1 MPQLTIRLLGPPGI
15 ARGGAPVAVDTRKA
29 TALTAYLAVTGR
41 SHAREALAGLLWP
54 EYDDEHARAALRRTL
69 STLRTAVGE
78 EHLAID
84 RETVA
89 LIPSANLWVDVREF
103 RARLAACETHGHPAA
118 DACPACLTPLAEAAA
133 LYRDDFL
140 AGFSL
145 RDSAEFDD
153 WQFVQ
158 VETLRAELGEA
169 LEKLARLH
177 SAARN
182 FAAALAAAQRW
193 LALDPLREEAHR
205 QVMRLYAWAGQRSA
219 ALHQYRECVRI
230 LEQELGVAPLAE
242 TTDLYEAIKGSR
254 LPTSASGSTERST
267 ETSASSVEPRSRRSL
282 AGVSVEPRPPDASD
296 SQGSEKRPPPPRAG
310 LASAPAPAGLL
321 PLVGRAAELTA
332 LVRGYEGRA
341 TTGAFVAVE
350 GEAGIGKTR
359 LAEEFLAQVRSQ
371 GATTIM
377 VRCYE
382 GETNA
387 AYGPVADGLRRAL
400 AQSICAD
407 RLHAL
412 PAHWL
417 AEVARL
423 LPELHALRPG
433 LPPPPPLD
441 APGGQSRFLEGL
453 RQMLSALCQGFV
465 PNVLFFD
472 DMHWADAASVD
483 LLAYL
488 VRRLAGQPLFILA
501 TWRSDDGPTVSRLRS
516 LVADAQ
522 RAGIGAT
529 LLLNRLAPTDVLDL
543 VRSLSAA
550 GAELP
555 DDMGGRLYRE
565 TEGLPLFL
573 AAYLE
578 DLAQQPEKGAD
589 GAWRVPRGVTDLLRA
604 RLDAVGEAARQALQ
618 AAAIIGRSFDLEALQ
633 ATSGRSDEEAASALE
648 ALIRR
653 AIVREVAEDAG
664 ATPRYDFTHEKLRAL
679 VYDETSLARRRLL
692 HGRAARF
699 LSERARLHHNLDAQ
713 AAAIGQHFRL
723 SGQDAEAAAC
733 FVLAGDHAHSL
744 YANAEA
750 LAHYQAALALGHP
763 ETRRLHEASGDM
775 HVLLG
780 AYRAA
785 LASYEAAAAL
795 CGPASAA
802 LAVVEHKLGNVHA
815 RRGEWPSAESHF
827 AAALD
832 LTADAAG
839 RAEAGR
845 ILADW
850 SLAVHAQGQT
860 ERASAL
866 ASEALAAAESADDRR
881 GVAQA
886 HNILGILARSRGD
899 AAGAVAHLERS
910 LAIAEALSDASSRIA
925 ALNNLALA
933 RGDRG
938 DLAEATALA
947 EQALALG
954 VAVGDRHREAALHNN
969 LADLLHAAGRG
980 EEAMIHLKQAVVIFA
995 EIGVQ
1000 AGDAQPEIWRL
1011 LEW

>member
-1 MPQLTIRLLGPPGI
+1 MVNRNPLTSSAMRS
-15 ARGGAPVAVDTRKA
+15 A
-29 TALTAYLAVTGR
+29 GR

-69 STLRTAVGE
+69 STLRAAVGE

-89 LIPSANLWVDVREF
+89 LVPGANLWVDVTEF
-103 RARLAACETHGHPAA
+103 RARLAACAQHGHPAA
-118 DACPACLTPLAEAAA
+118 DACPACLAPLAEAAA

-145 RDSAEFDD
+145 RDSAEFED
-153 WQFVQ
+153 WQFMQ
-158 VETLRAELGEA
+158 VETLRAELAEA
-169 LEKLARLH
+169 LDKLARIH
-177 SAARN
+177 SAAGD
-182 FAAALAAAQRW
+182 FAAALASARRW

-205 QVMRLYAWAGQRSA
+205 QVMRLYAWVGQRNA

-230 LEQELGVAPLAE
+230 LEQELGVPPLAE
-242 TTDLYEAIKGSR
+242 TTELYEAIKGNR
-254 LPTSASGSTERST
+254 LP
-267 ETSASSVEPRSRRSL
+267 TSASSVEPR
-282 AGVSVEPRPPDASD
+282 PPDSSD
-296 SQGSEKRPPPPRAG
+296 SEKPEKPLPAPRAG
-310 LASAPAPAGLL
+310 LARAPAPAGLL

-332 LVRGYEGRA
+332 LVRGYERRA
-341 TTGAFVAVE
+341 TTGVFVAIE

-371 GATTIM
+371 GATTIT

-382 GETNA
+382 GETNV
-387 AYGPVADGLRRAL
+387 AYGPVADGLRGAL
-400 AQSICAD
+400 AQSACAD
-407 RLHAL
+407 RLDAL

-441 APGGQSRFLEGL
+441 APGAQSRFLEGL
-453 RQMLSALCQGFV
+453 RQVLSAVCQGFV

-472 DMHWADAASVD
+472 DMHWADAASLG

-501 TWRSDDGPTVSRLRS
+501 TWRSDEGPVTARLRS

-522 RAGIGAT
+522 RAGAGAT
-529 LLLNRLAPTDVLDL
+529 FVLNRLAPADVLDM

-550 GAELP
+550 GADLP
-555 DDMGGRLYRE
+555 AGMGDRLHRE

-578 DLAQQPEKGAD
+578 DLAQQPEKGAQ
-589 GAWRVPRGVTDLLRA
+589 GEWLVPRGVADLLRA
-604 RLDAVGEAARQALQ
+604 RVDAVGEAARQALQ
-618 AAAIIGRSFDLEALQ
+618 AAAVIGRSFDLEALQ

-648 ALIRR
+648 ALTRR

-664 ATPRYDFTHEKLRAL
+664 ATPRYDFTHEKLRGL

-699 LSERARLHHNLDAQ
+699 LSERARIRRNLDAQ
-713 AAAIGQHFRL
+713 AAAIGRHFRL
-723 SGQDAEAAAC
+723 AGQDAEAAAC
-733 FVLAGDHAHSL
+733 FAMAGDHAHGL
-744 YANAEA
+744 YAHAEA

-763 ETRRLHEASGDM
+763 EARRLHEASGDM

-780 AYRAA
+780 AYSAA

-795 CGPASAA
+795 CAPATPA
-802 LAVVEHKLGNVHA
+802 LATVEHKLGNVHA
-815 RRGEWPSAESHF
+815 RRGEWPSAEAHF

-832 LTADAAG
+832 LAGNAAR
-839 RAEAGR
+839 RAEAAR

-881 GVAQA
+881 GAAQA
-886 HNILGILARSRGD
+886 HNLLGILARSRGD

-910 LAIAEALSDASSRIA
+910 LAIADALADASGRIA

-933 RGDRG
+933 CSDRG
-938 DLAEATALA
+938 DLAAATALA
-947 EQALALG
+947 ERALALG

-969 LADLLHAAGRG
+969 LADLLHAAGRS

>member
-1 MPQLTIRLLGPPGI
+1 MRQLTIRLLGAPGI
-15 ARGGAPVAVDTRKA
+15 ARDDAPVAVDTRKA
-29 TALTAYLAVTGR
+29 TALLAYLAVSGR

-69 STLRTAVGE
+69 STLRSAVGE

-89 LIPSANLWVDVREF
+89 LISSANLWVDVTEF
-103 RARLAACETHGHPAA
+103 RARLAACRTHGHPAA
-118 DACPACLTPLAEAAA
+118 DVCPACLTPLAEAAA

-153 WQFVQ
+153 WQFMQ
-158 VETLRAELGEA
+158 VETLRAELSEA
-169 LEKLARLH
+169 LERLARIH
-177 SAARN
+177 SAAGN
-182 FAAALAAAQRW
+182 FAAALASARRW
-193 LALDPLREEAHR
+193 LAFDPLHEEAHR
-205 QVMRLYAWAGQRSA
+205 QVMRLQAWAGQRNA

-230 LEQELGVAPLAE
+230 LAQELGVAPLAE
-242 TTDLYEAIKGSR
+242 TTELYEAIKGNR
-254 LPTSASGSTERST
+254 LARPANSSAAQKS
-267 ETSASSVEPRSRRSL
+267 P
-282 AGVSVEPRPPDASD
+282 
-296 SQGSEKRPPPPRAG
+296 KRPSA
-310 LASAPAPAGLL
+310 LAKDLVDVEAPARLL
-321 PLVGRAAELTA
+321 PLAGRAAELTA
-332 LVRGYEGRA
+332 LVRGYERRA
-341 TTGAFVAVE
+341 TSGAFVAVE

-359 LAEEFLAQVRSQ
+359 LAEEFLAWVRGQ
-371 GATTIM
+371 GAMTIT

-382 GETNA
+382 GETNV
-387 AYGPVADGLRRAL
+387 AYGPVADGLRGAL
-400 AQSICAD
+400 SLCGD
-407 RLHAL
+407 RLDAL
-412 PAHWL
+412 PAYWL

-423 LPELHALRPG
+423 LPELHVLRPG
-433 LPPPPPLD
+433 LPPSPPLD
-441 APGGQSRFLEGL
+441 APGGQSRFFEGL
-453 RQMLSALCQGFV
+453 RQVLSAICQGFA

-472 DMHWADAASVD
+472 DMQWVDAASLD

-488 VRRLAGQPLFILA
+488 VRRVAGQPLFILA
-501 TWRSDDGPTVSRLRS
+501 TWRSDEGPTVSRLRS

-522 RAGIGAT
+522 RAGIGAA
-529 LLLNRLAPTDVLDL
+529 LMLNRLAPADVLDI
-543 VRSLSAA
+543 VRGLSAA
-550 GAELP
+550 GVDLP
-555 DDMGGRLYRE
+555 DGIGGRLYRE

-573 AAYLE
+573 AAYL
-578 DLAQQPEKGAD
+578 DAVAQQPTKGAEEE
-589 GAWRVPRGVTDLLRA
+589 WRVPRGVADLLRA
-604 RLDAVGEAARQALQ
+604 RLDAVGEAAQQALQ
-618 AAAIIGRSFDLEALQ
+618 AAAVIGRSFDLEALQ
-633 ATSGRSDEEAASALE
+633 ATSGRSDEEVASALE
-648 ALIRR
+648 ALTTR
-653 AIVREVAEDAG
+653 AIVREVTQDAG

-699 LSERARLHHNLDAQ
+699 LSERARLHRQLDAQ
-713 AAAIGQHFRL
+713 AAAIGRHFRL
-723 SGQDAEAAAC
+723 AGQDAEAAAC
-733 FVLAGDHAHSL
+733 FAIAGDHAHSL

-750 LAHYQAALALGHP
+750 LAHYQAALALGHS

-775 HVLLG
+775 HVFLG
-780 AYRAA
+780 AYTAA

-795 CGPASAA
+795 CAPATAA
-802 LAVVEHKLGNVHA
+802 LAVIEHKLGNVHA
-815 RRGEWPSAESHF
+815 RRGEWPSAEAHF

-832 LTADAAG
+832 LAGSAAG
-839 RAEAGR
+839 SVDAGR

-866 ASEALAAAESADDRR
+866 ASQALAAASSADDRR
-881 GVAQA
+881 GTAQA

-910 LAIAEALSDASSRIA
+910 LAIAEALADASSRIA

-933 RGDRG
+933 RGNRG

-1011 LEW
+1011 MEW

>member
-1 MPQLTIRLLGPPGI
+1 MPQLNIRLLGAPAI
-15 ARGGAPVAVDTRKA
+15 ARDDAPVAVDTRKA
-29 TALTAYLAVTGR
+29 TALLAYLAVSGR
-41 SHAREALAGLLWP
+41 RHAREALAGLLWP
-54 EYDDEHARAALRRTL
+54 EYDDDHARAALRRTL
-69 STLRTAVGE
+69 STLRAAVGE

-89 LIPSANLWVDVREF
+89 LAVSANLWVDVTEF
-103 RARLAACETHGHPAA
+103 RARLAACAQHGHPAA
-118 DACPACLTPLAEAAA
+118 DACAACLAPLTEAAA

-153 WQFVQ
+153 WQFMQ
-158 VETLRAELGEA
+158 VETLRTELAEA
-169 LEKLARLH
+169 LEKLARIH
-177 SAARN
+177 SAAGD
-182 FAAALAAAQRW
+182 FAAALVAARRW

-205 QVMRLYAWAGQRSA
+205 QVMRLQAWAGQRNA

-242 TTDLYEAIKGSR
+242 TTELYEAIKGNR
-254 LPTSASGSTERST
+254 LPTSAR
-267 ETSASSVEPRSRRSL
+267 
-282 AGVSVEPRPPDASD
+282 SVEPRPPEGAKAQKPEKLPPTRGEDQAGAAAST
-296 SQGSEKRPPPPRAG
+296 Q
-310 LASAPAPAGLL
+310 LL
-321 PLVGRAAELTA
+321 PLVGRGAELTA
-332 LVRGYEGRA
+332 LVRAYERRA
-341 TTGAFVAVE
+341 TTGVFVAVE

-359 LAEEFLAQVRSQ
+359 LAEEFLAWARGQ
-371 GATTIM
+371 GAMTIT

-382 GETNA
+382 GETNV
-387 AYGPVADGLRRAL
+387 AYGPVADGLRGAL
-400 AQSICAD
+400 THPTCAD
-407 RLHAL
+407 RLDAL

-423 LPELHALRPG
+423 LPELHALRAG
-433 LPPPPPLD
+433 LLPPPPLD

-453 RQMLSALCQGFV
+453 RQVLSSICQGQG

-472 DMHWADAASVD
+472 DMHWADAASLD

-501 TWRSDDGPTVSRLRS
+501 TWRSDEGPVAARLRS

-522 RAGIGAT
+522 RAGAGAALT
-529 LLLNRLAPTDVLDL
+529 LHRLAPAAVLDM

-550 GAELP
+550 GADLP
-555 DDMGGRLYRE
+555 DGMADRLYRE

-578 DLAQQPEKGAD
+578 ALAQQPEGGSEK
-589 GAWRVPRGVTDLLRA
+589 AWRVPRGVTDLLRA
-604 RLDAVGEAARQALQ
+604 RLDAVGETARQALQ
-618 AAAIIGRSFDLEALQ
+618 AAAVIGRSFDLEALQ

-648 ALIRR
+648 ALTRR

-664 ATPRYDFTHEKLRAL
+664 ATPRYDFTHEKLRGL

-699 LSERARLHHNLDAQ
+699 LSERARLQHNLDAQ
-713 AAAIGQHFRL
+713 AAAIGRHFRL
-723 SGQDAEAAAC
+723 AGQDAEAAAC

-744 YANAEA
+744 FANAEA

-795 CGPASAA
+795 CGPATAA

-815 RRGEWPSAESHF
+815 RRGEWPSAEAHF

-832 LTADAAG
+832 LTAGAAE

-860 ERASAL
+860 ERAAAL
-866 ASEALAAAESADDRR
+866 ASEALAAAESAADRR

-899 AAGAVAHLERS
+899 AAGAVAHLARS

-933 RGDRG
+933 QGDRG

-969 LADLLHAAGRG
+969 LADLLHAAGRD
-980 EEAMIHLKQAVVIFA
+980 EEAMTHLKQAVVIFA

>member
-15 ARGGAPVAVDTRKA
+15 ARDGAPVAVDTRKA
-29 TALTAYLAVTGR
+29 TALTAYLAVSGR

-69 STLRTAVGE
+69 STLRAAVGE

-89 LIPSANLWVDVREF
+89 LVPGANLWVDVTEF
-103 RARLAACETHGHPAA
+103 RARLAACALHGHPAA
-118 DACPACLTPLAEAAA
+118 DACPACLAPLAEAAA

-145 RDSAEFDD
+145 RDSAEFED
-153 WQFVQ
+153 WQFMQ

-169 LEKLARLH
+169 LDKLARIH
-177 SAARN
+177 SAAGD
-182 FAAALAAAQRW
+182 FVAALASARRW

-205 QVMRLYAWAGQRSA
+205 QVMRLHAWAGQRNA

-230 LEQELGVAPLAE
+230 LEQELSVAPLAE
-242 TTDLYEAIKGSR
+242 TTELYEAIKGNR
-254 LPTSASGSTERST
+254 L
-267 ETSASSVEPRSRRSL
+267 
-282 AGVSVEPRPPDASD
+282 PRPPDASD
-296 SQGSEKRPPPPRAG
+296 SQESEKRAPPRAG

-332 LVRGYEGRA
+332 LVRGYERRA
-341 TTGAFVAVE
+341 TTGVFVAVE

-371 GATTIM
+371 GAMIVT

-382 GETNA
+382 GESNV
-387 AYGPVADGLRRAL
+387 AYGPVADGLRSAL
-400 AQSICAD
+400 AQPACAD
-407 RLHAL
+407 RLDAL

-417 AEVARL
+417 AEAARL

-441 APGGQSRFLEGL
+441 APGAQSRFLEGL
-453 RQMLSALCQGFV
+453 RQVLSAVCQGAA

-472 DMHWADAASVD
+472 DMHWADAASLD

-501 TWRSDDGPTVSRLRS
+501 TWRSDEGPTVSRLRS

-522 RAGIGAT
+522 RAGAGAA
-529 LLLNRLAPTDVLDL
+529 LILHRLAPADVLDI

-550 GAELP
+550 GADLP
-555 DDMGGRLYRE
+555 DSMGDRLCRE

-573 AAYLE
+573 VAYLE
-578 DLAQQPEKGAD
+578 DLAQQPEKGAQ
-589 GAWRVPRGVTDLLRA
+589 GEWRVPRGVADLLRA
-604 RLDAVGEAARQALQ
+604 RLDAVGDAARQALQ
-618 AAAIIGRSFDLEALQ
+618 AAAVIGRSFDLEALQ

-648 ALIRR
+648 ALTRR
-653 AIVREVAEDAG
+653 AIVREVTEDAMT
-664 ATPRYDFTHEKLRAL
+664 TPRYDFTHEKLRGL

-713 AAAIGQHFRL
+713 AAAIGRHFRL
-723 SGQDAEAAAC
+723 AGQDAEAAAC
-733 FVLAGDHAHSL
+733 FALAGDHAHSL

-750 LAHYQAALALGHP
+750 LAHYQAALALGHS
-763 ETRRLHEASGDM
+763 EARRLHEASGDM

-795 CGPASAA
+795 CGPDAAA
-802 LAVVEHKLGNVHA
+802 LAVIEHKLGNVHA
-815 RRGEWPSAESHF
+815 RRGEWPSAEAHF

-832 LTADAAG
+832 LTAGAAG

-860 ERASAL
+860 ERAAAL
-866 ASEALAAAESADDRR
+866 ASEALAAAESAADRR

-899 AAGAVAHLERS
+899 ATGAVAHLARS